1 MTQPPADS
9 TRALGFWTSSALVV
23 GNTIGVGVFV
33 MPAALAPYGLN
44 ALTAWLITVIGCVF
58 LAVVFA
64 GLARAFPLD
73 EGPYAYMQRAFGQGV
88 AFTVLWCYWV
98 STWISNAA
106 IAIGVVGYLSTFVPA
121 LNGSRWLPPLAGL
134 LLVWLFV
141 FINCWG
147 IRVAGW
153 MQVLTTGLKLLPQ
166 IAIILLGMRQL
177 FLHPSDYLAHV
188 PSNPASVSDV
198 MRASTIALFAM
209 LGIECAAIPAERVRD
224 PVRTI
229 PRATLTGTLVVAG
242 IYICISAV
250 PMLLIPQDELAASN
264 APFADLFSRLLGS
277 GYGEWLALFV
287 IISGLGALNG
297 WTLIVGQLTQTLAK
311 HGSFPAVLGKLN
323 AHAAPARAFV
333 LTGTAASLM
342 LLLNYNQSMSRT
354 FTFLIVVVTAANLPL
369 YLACSAAVLKL
380 WCRGKFAHPGPRE
393 SIWFTAAVLAA
404 GYCIWVFIGVGAKS
418 LLWAGALGA
427 AGVPVHLWFV
437 YRRSR
442 QQLVGLGG
450 TISHRDSARGP

>member
-1 MTQPPADS
+1 MTQPAADS
-9 TRALGFWTSSALVV
+9 TRALGFWTSLALVV

-44 ALTAWLITVIGCVF
+44 ALTAWLMTVIGCLF
-58 LAVVFA
+58 LAMVFA

-98 STWISNAA
+98 STWITNAA

-121 LNGSRWLPPLAGL
+121 LNGSPWLPPLAGL

-147 IRVAGW
+147 IRVSGW
-153 MQVLTTGLKLLPQ
+153 MQVTTTVLKLLPQ
-166 IAIILLGMRQL
+166 IAIILLGVRQL
-177 FLHPSDYLAHV
+177 LLHPADYLAHV
-188 PSNPASVSDV
+188 PSNPASVSEV
-198 MRASTIALFAM
+198 TRASTIALFAM

-229 PRATLTGTLVVAG
+229 PRATLAGTLILAI
-242 IYICISAV
+242 IYICISTV
-250 PMLLIPQDELAASN
+250 PMLLIPQRELAASN

-277 GYGEWLALFV
+277 GYGEWVAAFV

-297 WTLIVGQLTQTLAK
+297 WTLILGQLTQTLAK
-311 HGSFPAVLGKLN
+311 HGSFPAAFGKLN
-323 AHAAPARAFV
+323 AHAVPARAFV
-333 LTGTAASLM
+333 LTGAAASLM
-342 LLLNYNQSMSRT
+342 LLLNYNQSVSGT

-369 YLACSAAVLKL
+369 YLACSVAVLVL
-380 WCRGKFAHPGPRE
+380 WYRGNFAHPGARE
-393 SIWFTAAVLAA
+393 LIWLTAAVLAA
-404 GYCIWVFIGVGAKS
+404 CYCIWVFIGVGAKS

-437 YRRSR
+437 HRRSR
-442 QQLVGLGG
+442 QQRVAARG
-450 TISHRDSARGP
+450 TILNRDSARGP